1 MLVNHPYE
9 VVLPKIKPPIYK
21 TYRGQKLK
29 TYGNA
34 SANYKGW
41 ETLQEKPPNF
51 FNKILQLKIK
61 DVGEDGGVESKERL
75 KRQILNHNVR
85 NSFGYWLKQIVKNA
99 FMRQLEI

>member
-29 TYGNA
+29 TCGNA
-34 SANYKGW
+34 SANYKGR

-75 KRQILNHNVR
+75 ERQILNP
-85 NSFGYWLKQIVKNA
+85 
-99 FMRQLEI
+99 M